1 MSSGGN
7 QGRGGTILAL
17 GIIGILCCFPCG
29 IAAWIMG
36 SGDLKKIESGQ
47 ISQEAKS
54 LTQVGMYLGIA
65 SVVLAVLGLILQFA
79 GVLTIGQMGR

>member
-7 QGRGGTILAL
+7 PGRGGTILAL
-17 GIIGILCCFPCG
+17 GIIGIICGCFPLG
-29 IAAWIMG
+29 IAAWVMG
-36 SGDLKKIESGQ
+36 SGDLKKIESGE

-65 SVVLAVLGLILQFA
+65 SVVLFVLGLILRLT
-79 GVLTIGQMGR
+79 GVVNIGG